1 MTRCRKC
8 NWYYKSI
15 SDWLQHQYDHKDG
28 RIKPKYGRKKPSN
41 FQKTTRRND
50 RAKNS

>member
-8 NWYYKSI
+8 GWYYKSI
-15 SDWLQHQYDHKDG
+15 SDWLQHQYGHRDG
-28 RIKPKYGRKKPSN
+28 RKPRYGSKKPNN